1 MINWPIKENSKKI
14 FNSSRILLRSYEHV
28 FKWFFAYHFL
38 QMSQNFTK
46 SSFVT
51 IYKSDNEF
59 VLILCSNIDQFE
71 I

>member
-28 FKWFFAYHFL
+28 FKWSFACHFL

-59 VLILCSNIDQFE
+59 VLILCSNIDQ
-71 I
+71 IKI